1 MKWYLDEG
9 SSLQL
14 ALKHRQSKNHKMRIV
29 AFVGSPVEVEEKEI
43 VKVAKRLKK
52 EKVNIDII
60 NFGETVR
67 RERERDP
74 HFLMFL

>member
-1 MKWYLDEG
+1 
-9 SSLQL
+9 
-14 ALKHRQSKNHKMRIV
+14 MRIV

-52 EKVNIDII
+52 EKVNIDIV

-67 RERERDP
+67 MKENFFESNQV
-74 HFLMFL
+74 